1 MATSADVATHAGL
14 SRSTVSQILN
24 GREHLFTEDTIAR
37 VRASA
42 AALGYR
48 PSLAGRTLAR
58 GTSDI
63 VITVMSDVTF
73 NPRLRELVD
82 LITEGVAK
90 QGLTNLIRFAGSEDA
105 LEDAILGLKPY
116 GLVSLTPLPAAQRER
131 LLKQGVRLV
140 EQSEHVQAEID
151 RAIGRLQV
159 QHLARAGYTE
169 IAVALPT
176 AAREQ
181 SFAAPREAGV
191 HEWARA
197 NGLGVLPTLH
207 IEFEPGR
214 PSAAVRELPRRSVG
228 LAAYNDEIAVALLGA
243 VLHEGRDVPG
253 EVGIIGIDN
262 SPIAR
267 ASTPPI
273 TTVDYDIAFSAQGII
288 ELLLQNARELPTRG
302 VQQVEE
308 RLRVVQGETTRAS

>member
-1 MATSADVATHAGL
+1 MATSADVAHHAGL

-58 GTSDI
+58 GRSDI
-63 VITVMSDVTF
+63 VITVMSNVTF

-90 QGLTNLIRFAGSEDA
+90 AGLTNLIRFAGSEDA
-105 LEDAILGLKPY
+105 LEDTILGLKPY
-116 GLVSLTPLPAAQRER
+116 GLVSLTPLSAAQRER
-131 LLKQGVRLV
+131 LLNQGVHLV
-140 EQSEHVQAEID
+140 EQPEHVQAEID
-151 RAIGRLQV
+151 SAIGRLQV
-159 QHLARAGYTE
+159 QHLAAAGYAE
-169 IAVALPT
+169 IAVALPN

-191 HEWARA
+191 HEGALVH
-197 NGLGVLPTLH
+197 GLGVLPTLH
-207 IEFEPGR
+207 IEFEPGG
-214 PSAAVRELPRRSVG
+214 PSAAVRELPQRSVG
-228 LAAYNDEIAVALLGA
+228 IAAYNDEIALALLSA
-243 VLHEGRDVPG
+243 AIHEGRDVPG
-253 EVGIIGIDN
+253 DIGIIGIDN

-267 ASTPPI
+267 ASTPTI
-273 TTVDYDIAFSAQGII
+273 STVDYDITFSAQSIV
-288 ELLLQNARELPTRG
+288 EMLLEDTREIPAGG
-302 VQQVEE
+302 VQEVEE
-308 RLRVVQGETTRAS
+308 RLRVVQGGTTREP